1 MTCLT
6 WYFMMVN
13 HQNVFIWRSLGD
25 LVGADAAAAAAADV
39 SSAFGQ
45 SRRVVVYK
53 PVEQRQKKREKW
65 IQMPLYGA
73 VITDDWTCKDVR
85 WLTERG
91 SISVEVD
98 LHTHQYFEV
107 LFVKQWSISDST
119 MLVFSVLILHQN
131 LDVFPADAQH

>member
-45 SRRVVVYK
+45 SGRVVVYK
-53 PVEQRQKKREKW
+53 PVEQRQKKGEK
-65 IQMPLYGA
+65 MDPNA
-73 VITDDWTCKDVR
+73 
-85 WLTERG
+85 
-91 SISVEVD
+91 SVWGCNHRR
-98 LHTHQYFEV
+98 L
-107 LFVKQWSISDST
+107 
-119 MLVFSVLILHQN
+119 N
-131 LDVFPADAQH
+131 L